1 MAELA
6 VGMVQVVGY
15 PAALN
20 VADVMVKAAQV
31 TLVSCEGIGDGY
43 WTVVVR
49 GEVAAVQASVQS
61 ARSLGREIKS
71 FQVIA
76 HPQGNVGAVLPIAGG
91 GRGLDDYLL

>member
-6 VGMVQVVGY
+6 VGMVQVLGY

-31 TLVSCEGIGDGY
+31 VLVSCEGIGSGY
-43 WTVVVR
+43 WTVIVR
-49 GEVAAVQASVQS
+49 GTVADVQASVQT
-61 ARSLGREIKS
+61 ARHCGQEVKS

-76 HPQGNVGAVLPIAGG
+76 HPPGNLGAVLPITGG
-91 GRGLDDYLL
+91 GRGLEDYLL

>member
-1 MAELA
+1 MTELA
-6 VGMVQVVGY
+6 VGMVQVLGY
-15 PAALN
+15 PAALD

-31 TLVSCEGIGDGY
+31 IVVSCEGIGSGY

-49 GEVAAVQASVQS
+49 GSVADVQASVQA
-61 ARSLGREIKS
+61 ARHCGQAVKS

-76 HPQGNVGAVLPIAGG
+76 HPPGNLGAVLPIAGG